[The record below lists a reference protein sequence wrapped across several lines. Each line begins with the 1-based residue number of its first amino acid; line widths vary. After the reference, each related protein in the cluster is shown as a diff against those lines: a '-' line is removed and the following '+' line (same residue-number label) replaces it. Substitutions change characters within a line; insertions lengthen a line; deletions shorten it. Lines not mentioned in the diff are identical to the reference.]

1 MHYKHILQIYF
12 LTKQENYLKEYQI
25 HVNLCVS
32 YLERP
37 SHPRVR
43 KLLWRGRK
51 GFSPF
56 SYISQAASSNT
67 RFRREL
73 GGLVLTN
80 AHFNLRGNKVP
91 QQKAPA
97 WCTQKGKK
105 KSKPESQGQS
115 IAAEM
120 NCKNFLPGFEVFPI
134 ARLLYFLVASDIVK
148 HSHKFREMPFISN
161 PNDLNLGVGEARI
174 I

>member
-1 MHYKHILQIYF
+1 MLICVFRIWKDL
-12 LTKQENYLKEYQI
+12 LTQELGSCCEGGGKA
-25 HVNLCVS
+25 
-32 YLERP
+32 
-37 SHPRVR
+37 SHLFPTFHRLPPVIPDSEGSWEVWSWQMLTSTWGETR
-43 KLLWRGRK
+43 SHSKKLLPDARK
-51 GFSPF
+51 
-56 SYISQAASSNT
+56 
-67 RFRREL
+67 RE
-73 GGLVLTN
+73 
-80 AHFNLRGNKVP
+80 
-91 QQKAPA
+91 
-97 WCTQKGKK
+97 KK
-105 KSKPESQGQS
+105 KSQPESQGQS